1 MSLSPN
7 GELLQLQ
14 DLSPAAE
21 GARVLLVSTYE
32 LGHQPLNL
40 AAPAAVLRAAGH
52 AVETLDLAVEE
63 PQPFR
68 FARADLVAISVP
80 MHTAARLAVELA
92 RRVRQL
98 NPAAH
103 IACYG
108 LYASPLDDGLARE
121 VDSVIGGEYEP
132 ALLAL
137 ADRIAQ
143 NPQNQPT
150 ADVPGLGATPTFE
163 RQAYPLPDRSGLPAL
178 DRYARVDRADGLAL
192 AGYVEATRGC
202 AHTCTHCPITPVY
215 AGRMRAVQ
223 RETVLADIEQLVDL
237 GARHITFGDPDFLN
251 GVGHSLAIARDL
263 HARHPEVTF
272 DATIKVE
279 HLIEHEPLVEE
290 LRDLGCLFITSAF
303 ESTNER
309 ILAEL
314 EKGHTVEDMERV
326 LAHARGLGVT
336 IRPTWVAFTPWMRR
350 ADFVDM
356 LDFIERHRL
365 VRHVQPVQYALR
377 LLLPPG
383 SPLNERLRSQG
394 LLGPFDEER
403 LTYTW
408 SNAEVDA
415 LQTELAAIV
424 EAAAT
429 PALDATHDHDAD
441 ALLHTPLEDPLD
453 TFRAVKA
460 AALGLDLAS
469 TTVAAQPS
477 TFVPGLTEAW
487 FC

>member
-1 MSLSPN
+1 MSAPSDARGP
-7 GELLQLQ
+7 LLQLQ
-14 DLSPAAE
+14 DLAPTSSG

-40 AAPAAVLRAAGH
+40 AAPAAVLRAGGH
-52 AVETLDLAVEE
+52 EVETLDLAVEA
-63 PQPFR
+63 PLPFR
-68 FARADLVAISVP
+68 FAHADLIAISVP
-80 MHTAARLAVELA
+80 MHTAARLAIALA

-103 IACYG
+103 VAGYG
-108 LYASPLDDGLARE
+108 LYASPLHERLASE

-137 ADRIAQ
+137 ADRVA
-143 NPQNQPT
+143 T
-150 ADVPGLGATPTFE
+150 GATSEGLTGLGAAPSFA
-163 RQAYPLPDRSGLPAL
+163 RQRYPVPDRAGLPPL
-178 DRYARVDRADGLAL
+178 DRYARVKREDGLAL

-215 AGRMRAVQ
+215 AGRMRVVQ

-251 GVGHSLAIARDL
+251 GVGHSLAIAREL
-263 HARHPEVTF
+263 HARHPELTF

-279 HLIEHEPLVEE
+279 HLLEHADAVEQ

-303 ESTNER
+303 ESTNDE

-314 EKGHTVEDMERV
+314 EKGHTVADMERA
-326 LAHARGLGVT
+326 LEEARRLRIT
-336 IRPTWVAFTPWMRR
+336 IRPTWVAFTPWMQRT
-350 ADFVDM
+350 DFIDM
-356 LDFIERHRL
+356 LDFIEGHGL
-365 VRHVQPVQYALR
+365 VRHVQPVQYGLR

-383 SPLNERLRSQG
+383 SPLNARLTAQG

-408 SNAEVDA
+408 ANAEVDA
-415 LQTELAAIV
+415 LQAEVAAIV

-429 PALDATHDHDAD
+429 PSTDGEHDHGDD
-441 ALLHTPLEDPLD
+441 LLRRPLEDPVA

-460 AALGLDLAS
+460 AALRRD
-469 TTVAAQPS
+469 VADTDVQAQPS